1 MRADMLTAR
10 QSIAALVS
18 LAITI
23 GIAAAIGYGVGV
35 GVGAGP
41 RMSETK
47 VFRDV
52 LAQVGDRQITAF
64 VGDVAYGVSGE
75 VAWIDA
81 SGSSDTSGW
90 PACAPAMTLSRL
102 TFGGAL
108 VYLPTGMGMYRILWV
123 DCRK

>member
-1 MRADMLTAR
+1 MLATR
-10 QSIAALVS
+10 QSVAVVAS
-18 LAITI
+18 FAIII
-23 GIAAAIGYGVGV
+23 GIAAAIGYGVGI

-52 LAQVGDRQITAF
+52 LAQVGDKQITAL

-75 VAWIDA
+75 VAWVDA
-81 SGSSDTSGW
+81 SGSSNTSGW
-90 PACAPAMTLSRL
+90 PACAPAMSLTRL

-108 VYLPTGMGMYRILWV
+108 VYLPSGSGFYRILWV

>member
-1 MRADMLTAR
+1 MFTAR
-10 QSIAALVS
+10 RSIAAVAS
-18 LAITI
+18 LAII
-23 GIAAAIGYGVGV
+23 VGMAAAVGYGVGV

-52 LAQVGDRQITAF
+52 LAQVGDKQITAL

-75 VAWIDA
+75 VAWVDA
-81 SGSSDTSGW
+81 SGSAHADGW
-90 PACAPAMTLSRL
+90 PACAPALSQSRI
-102 TFGGAL
+102 TFGGAV
-108 VYLPTGMGMYRILWV
+108 VYVPTGAGVYRILWV

>member
-1 MRADMLTAR
+1 MASTR
-10 QSIAALVS
+10 QLIAAVVS
-18 LAITI
+18 LAIIT
-23 GIAAAIGYGVGV
+23 GIAALIGYGVGI
-35 GVGAGP
+35 GVSAGP

-52 LAQVGDRQITAF
+52 LAQVGDKQITAL

-75 VAWIDA
+75 VAWVDA
-81 SGSSDTSGW
+81 SGSSHEDGW
-90 PACAPAMTLSRL
+90 PACAPAMGLSRL

-108 VYLPTGMGMYRILWV
+108 VYLPTGSGSYRILWV